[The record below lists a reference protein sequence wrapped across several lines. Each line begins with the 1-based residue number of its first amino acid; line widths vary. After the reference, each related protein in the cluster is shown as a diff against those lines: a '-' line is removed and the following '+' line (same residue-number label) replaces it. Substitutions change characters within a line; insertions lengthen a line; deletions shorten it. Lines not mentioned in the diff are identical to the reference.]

1 MLRVRV
7 RASPTSPWGSP
18 KASQGMTLELGFEGQ
33 VEVGQRDKSWDRGQ
47 CQTWRTR
54 DSPGCV

>member
-18 KASQGMTLELGFEGQ
+18 KAPQEVTLELGFEGQ
-33 VEVGQRDKSWDRGQ
+33 VEVGQRDQSWDGGQ
-47 CQTWRTR
+47 CQTWRTK
-54 DSPGCV
+54 DSPECV

>member
-7 RASPTSPWGSP
+7 RASPTSSSGSP
-18 KASQGMTLELGFEGQ
+18 KASQEMTLEVGFEGQ

-47 CQTWRTR
+47 CQT
-54 DSPGCV
+54 